1 MKKKTIEV
9 MPAIPA
15 TADGWCTTVQIIK
28 DTIVLNIHQERELKW
43 RHCFVP
49 ETKEYATY
57 DAVYGKWNHKRITF
71 CYGVEYESAYG
82 FNEIRGNLDERS
94 ELKDSD
100 QKTVYDLI
108 EPMDDHWRKRKPEE
122 WARIIS
128 DMETQGKIEGREC
141 AELRRV
147 KRVKAMM
154 ARVPDEPENLRE
166 WANEKLDGG
175 RGYCLKDRETGKWTC
190 TACGR
195 KLEKIPGKPKNN
207 DEIICPECGKK
218 IVYLSRKQSVVAA
231 GGFTVVQPIDEEIS
245 VVRHFWGS
253 VENKPNRQRKVW
265 ISEQVRIIL
274 FKFGSKEYR
283 LRNWKCDIY
292 YQTFRDEFDNKG
304 NNYNIR
310 MVKSYMYDDGI
321 AEAFRGT
328 VYDPWTKLFTE
339 FAAAGL
345 ELEYNKMM
353 CMYASYEYRGM
364 IEMLYRGRFYRLLR
378 ETSENVGGYTRWSYN
393 GMLHPDGN
401 SIESV
406 FGISDRQ
413 KINRIRDKNG
423 GEMMLAWMQASDE
436 EGFKVSDK
444 VLDWLEQVRLWP
456 RSMARMTEYMSLE
469 QSVNYLIRQKKEQY
483 PGRTFLSII
492 GQYEDY
498 ISMCKKLKKNMTDEM
513 VYKPRELKRR
523 HDEAVEEIKAR
534 EEELQAEKYSEK
546 FGEAEQVM
554 QEVRSK
560 FEYTGQV
567 YRILVPQ
574 KIVDIVKEGRALHH
588 CAGATDRYFDRI
600 KNHETYICFL
610 RKNEAPDEPFYTIE
624 VEPGGTIRQHRGMFD
639 EEPDIELVKPFL
651 REWQQVIRKRM
662 KAEDHERAAMS
673 KLKREENIEDL
684 KQKNNT
690 RVLAGLMEDF
700 MEAVG

>member
-353 CMYASYEYRGM
+353 CIYASYEYRGM

>member
-1 MKKKTIEV
+1 M
-9 MPAIPA
+9 
-15 TADGWCTTVQIIK
+15 
-28 DTIVLNIHQERELKW
+28 
-43 RHCFVP
+43 
-49 ETKEYATY
+49 
-57 DAVYGKWNHKRITF
+57 
-71 CYGVEYESAYG
+71 
-82 FNEIRGNLDERS
+82 
-94 ELKDSD
+94 
-100 QKTVYDLI
+100 
-108 EPMDDHWRKRKPEE
+108 
-122 WARIIS
+122 
-128 DMETQGKIEGREC
+128 
-141 AELRRV
+141 
-147 KRVKAMM
+147 
-154 ARVPDEPENLRE
+154 
-166 WANEKLDGG
+166 
-175 RGYCLKDRETGKWTC
+175 
-190 TACGR
+190 
-195 KLEKIPGKPKNN
+195 
-207 DEIICPECGKK
+207 
-218 IVYLSRKQSVVAA
+218 
-231 GGFTVVQPIDEEIS
+231 QPIDEEIS

-534 EEELQAEKYSEK
+534 EEELQAEEYSEK

-610 RKNEAPDEPFYTIE
+610 R
-624 VEPGGTIRQHRGMFD
+624 
-639 EEPDIELVKPFL
+639 
-651 REWQQVIRKRM
+651 
-662 KAEDHERAAMS
+662 
-673 KLKREENIEDL
+673 
-684 KQKNNT
+684 
-690 RVLAGLMEDF
+690 
-700 MEAVG
+700 

>member
-128 DMETQGKIEGREC
+128 DMETKGKIEERERE
-141 AELRRV
+141 ELRRV

-534 EEELQAEKYSEK
+534 EEELQAEEYSEK

>member
-15 TADGWCTTVQIIK
+15 TTDGWCTTVQIIK

-57 DAVYGKWNHKRITF
+57 DAVHGKWNHKRITF

-82 FNEIRGNLDERS
+82 YNEIRGNLNARS
-94 ELKDSD
+94 ELEASD

-195 KLEKIPGKPKNN
+195 KLEKIPGKPKNK

-231 GGFTVVQPIDEEIS
+231 GGFTVVQPIDEETS
-245 VVRHFWGS
+245 VVRHFWGT
-253 VENKPNRQRKVW
+253 VEDKPNRRREVW
-265 ISEQVRIIL
+265 IAERVRIML
-274 FKFGSKEYR
+274 FKFGSEKYR
-283 LRNWKCDIY
+283 LHNWKCDIY
-292 YQTFRDEFDNKG
+292 YKTFGDEFDNKG
-304 NNYNIR
+304 NYNNIR
-310 MVKSYMYDDGI
+310 MVKSYLYDDGI

-328 VYDPWTKLFTE
+328 VYDPWTKLFAE

-534 EEELQAEKYSEK
+534 EEELQAEEYSEK

>member
-310 MVKSYMYDDGI
+310 MVKSYLYDDGI

-534 EEELQAEKYSEK
+534 EEELQAEEYSEK

>member
-57 DAVYGKWNHKRITF
+57 DAVHGKWNHKRITF

-82 FNEIRGNLDERS
+82 YNEIRGNLNARS
-94 ELKDSD
+94 ELEASD
-100 QKTVYDLI
+100 QKTVYDMI
-108 EPMDDHWRKRKPEE
+108 ETHDDHWRKREPDE

-154 ARVPDEPENLRE
+154 ARVPDEQENLRE

-195 KLEKIPGKPKNN
+195 KLEKIPGKPKNK

-231 GGFTVVQPIDEEIS
+231 GGFTVVQPIDEETS
-245 VVRHFWGS
+245 VVRHFWGT
-253 VENKPNRQRKVW
+253 VEDKPNRRREVW
-265 ISEQVRIIL
+265 IAELVRIML
-274 FKFGSKEYR
+274 FKFGSEKYR
-283 LRNWKCDIY
+283 LHNWKCDIY
-292 YQTFRDEFDNKG
+292 YKTFGDEFDNKG
-304 NNYNIR
+304 NYNNIR
-310 MVKSYMYDDGI
+310 MVKSYLYDDGI

-328 VYDPWTKLFTE
+328 VYDPWTKLFAE
-339 FAAAGL
+339 FAEAGL

-534 EEELQAEKYSEK
+534 EEELQAEEYSEK